1 MKVGIGERIR
11 LLNILPEK
19 GNILTIKMVRQLRE
33 ALSLSEEEHRDNSVV
48 IQEDRVSWNLDFPDK
63 EIEFNDLAKELIAKV
78 LKELN
83 EKDELTV
90 GDVRLWEEFVEEE

>member
-33 ALSLSEEEHRDNSVV
+33 ALSLSEEEHRDNNVV

>member
-1 MKVGIGERIR
+1 MLVGIGERIR

-33 ALSLSEEEHRDNSVV
+33 ALSLSEEEHRDNNVV

-63 EIEFNDLAKELIAKV
+63 EIEFNDLARELIAKV

>member
-1 MKVGIGERIR
+1 
-11 LLNILPEK
+11 
-19 GNILTIKMVRQLRE
+19 MVRQLRE
-33 ALSLSEEEHRDNSVV
+33 ALSLSEEEHRDNNVV